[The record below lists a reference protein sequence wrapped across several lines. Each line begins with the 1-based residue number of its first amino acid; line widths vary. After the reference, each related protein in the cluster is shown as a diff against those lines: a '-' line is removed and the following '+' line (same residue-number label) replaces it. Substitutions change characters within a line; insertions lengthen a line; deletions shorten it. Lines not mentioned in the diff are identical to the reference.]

1 MNSNTINKVFTV
13 HHGKN
18 IRRIREISGI
28 KQESLAKDLGMSQQ
42 SISQLEQ
49 KELIDE
55 KLLIDIANALK
66 VTTDA
71 IKNMTDDAAMNF
83 INTLNDNS
91 GFNYQCTFNP
101 LDKLIETVETNKK
114 LYERLLET
122 EKEKCSL
129 LEKLLYAKSN

>member
-1 MNSNTINKVFTV
+1 MNSNTVNKVFTV

-83 INTLNDNS
+83 INTFNDNS

>member
-1 MNSNTINKVFTV
+1 MNSNTVNKVFTV

-18 IRRIREISGI
+18 IRRIREISGV

-83 INTLNDNS
+83 INTFNDNS